1 MKTTNSSTGTS
12 SAYVRVSSK
21 SQDDGMQRAAIER
34 AAAARGNTIKKWF
47 AEKMSAKTLDRPEL
61 SKLRAQ
67 ARMGTVKT
75 VFTFKLDRL
84 CRSGVADTFA
94 VVDELRRAGVTLIAV
109 ADNLTILPNKEDLT
123 SEVLVFALGL
133 AARLERTAVN
143 DRIASARARIE
154 SEGGRWGRPSRVD
167 TPTLER
173 AKKMRLDGRGIRA
186 IAAALKIPRSTI
198 AGALAVSEKH
208 ALARPPEN
216 GRDRDHQQ
224 GVVG

>member
-1 MKTTNSSTGTS
+1 
-12 SAYVRVSSK
+12 
-21 SQDDGMQRAAIER
+21 
-34 AAAARGNTIKKWF
+34 
-47 AEKMSAKTLDRPEL
+47 
-61 SKLRAQ
+61 
-67 ARMGTVKT
+67 MGTLKT

-133 AARLERTAVN
+133 AARLERTAIN

-154 SEGGRWGRPSRVD
+154 AEGGRWGRPSRVD

-173 AKKMRLDGRGIRA
+173 AKKMRLDGRSIRA

-216 GRDRDHQQ
+216 GRDRGRQQ
-224 GVVG
+224 GVSR